1 MQPFIKDNSRTVGDV
16 IKDAIATIGE
26 NIQVKACD
34 LAVKISIFTNVH
46 SCCQGR
52 HRKH

>member
-34 LAVKISIFTNVH
+34 LAVEISILKNVH

-52 HRKH
+52 HCHH